1 MNAQKI
7 MDEIGAFLDR
17 SLLKKSKITKAE
29 IIRFIEAK
37 WAEADDEKYRIYA
50 SYIYAARM
58 VNEYKWA
65 GDTPNMLRWLGEM
78 DKHAR
83 SNENPPY
90 VSDYY
95 KGECCLEC
103 GAEQEALKFL
113 RKSYEANEEYLFTCS
128 PKVAEFF
135 NAHLAEPKIL
145 PKFEDKEYEDF
156 SFPLR
161 LEYFGKTLEQEGEF
175 RCAFLDED
183 GEETDEPSQA
193 QSDALE
199 FLKQNQ
205 EEILT
210 GILAEILKNYPKW
223 QKIYDYPSET
233 KSDFM
238 PDICTPQELSELLE
252 LQNIYILGDTAK
264 IGFEFSCSW
273 DMEHGLGVMTRKGKV
288 VKIGEAE
295 MAFVF

>member
-1 MNAQKI
+1 
-7 MDEIGAFLDR
+7 
-17 SLLKKSKITKAE
+17 
-29 IIRFIEAK
+29 
-37 WAEADDEKYRIYA
+37 
-50 SYIYAARM
+50 
-58 VNEYKWA
+58 
-65 GDTPNMLRWLGEM
+65 MLRWLGEM

-95 KGECCLEC
+95 KGECCLER

-113 RKSYEANEEYLFTCS
+113 CKSYEANEEYLFIRS

-145 PKFEDKEYEDF
+145 SKFEDEEYEDL

-161 LEYFGKTLEQEGEF
+161 LEYFGKALEQEGEF
-175 RCAFLDED
+175 RCAFLDEN

-193 QSDALE
+193 QSDTLE

-223 QKIYDYPSET
+223 QEIYDYPSKA
-233 KSDFM
+233 KSNFM
-238 PDICTPQELSELLE
+238 PDVATPQELSELLE
-252 LQNIYILGDTAK
+252 L
-264 IGFEFSCSW
+264 
-273 DMEHGLGVMTRKGKV
+273 
-288 VKIGEAE
+288 
-295 MAFVF
+295 

>member
-1 MNAQKI
+1 
-7 MDEIGAFLDR
+7 
-17 SLLKKSKITKAE
+17 
-29 IIRFIEAK
+29 
-37 WAEADDEKYRIYA
+37 
-50 SYIYAARM
+50 M

-65 GDTPNMLRWLGEM
+65 GDASNMLRWLSEM
-78 DKHAR
+78 DKHTR
-83 SNENPPY
+83 SNENPPC

-113 RKSYEANEEYLFTCS
+113 RKSYEANEEYLFTRS

-135 NAHLAEPKIL
+135 NAHLAEPKIF
-145 PKFEDKEYEDF
+145 PKFEDEEYEDF

-161 LEYFGKTLEQEGEF
+161 LEYFGKALEQEGEF
-175 RCAFLDED
+175 CCTFLDED
-183 GEETDEPSQA
+183 SEETDESSRMRSNA
-193 QSDALE
+193 IE

-238 PDICTPQELSELLE
+238 PGISTPQELSELLE
-252 LQNIYILGDTAK
+252 LQNIYILDGAK
-264 IGFEFSCSW
+264 IGFEFSCSR
-273 DMEHGLGVMTRKGKV
+273 DMEHGLGVMTRKGEV
-288 VKIGEAE
+288 INIGEAE
-295 MAFVF
+295 VAFMAI

>member
-1 MNAQKI
+1 MDAQKI
-7 MDEIGAFLDR
+7 VDEIGVFLDR
-17 SLLKKSKITKAE
+17 SLLKKSKITKTE
-29 IIRFIEAK
+29 IIRFIEEK
-37 WAEADDEKYRIYA
+37 WAEADDEKYRVYD

-65 GDTPNMLRWLGEM
+65 GSAPNMLRWLGEM

-90 VSDYY
+90 VNDYC
-95 KGECCLEC
+95 KGECRLEC

-113 RKSYEANEEYLFTCS
+113 RKSYEANEEYLFTRS

-145 PKFEDKEYEDF
+145 PKFEDEEYEDF

-161 LEYFGKTLEQEGEF
+161 LEYFGKALEQEGEF
-175 RCAFLDED
+175 RCTFLDED
-183 GEETDEPSQA
+183 GEETDEPNRA

-199 FLKQNQ
+199 FVKQNQ

-210 GILAEILKNYPKW
+210 GILSEILKNYPKW
-223 QKIYDYPSET
+223 QEIYDYPSET

-238 PDICTPQELSELLE
+238 PDVATPQELSELLE
-252 LQNIYILGDTAK
+252 LQNIYILDGAK
-264 IGFEFSCSW
+264 IGFQFSCSW
-273 DMEHGLGVMTRKGKV
+273 DMEHDLGVMRAK
-288 VKIGEAE
+288 ARS
-295 MAFVF
+295 